1 MAHAR
6 LRARSCECK
15 REEEEARNAKW
26 HRWERA
32 GNMCARRAHAAAR
45 AASCFA
51 MRRLTWR
58 AAPLRRRTATRSLRF
73 PDSADMSKVDAKLDN
88 GVLCIW
94 CALQIGPVSVAQAFA
109 LGAPSYSF
117 VFDAWLRRGC

>member
-1 MAHAR
+1 VAHAR

-32 GNMCARRAHAAAR
+32 GNMCARRA

-51 MRRLTWR
+51 MRWLTWH
-58 AAPLRRRTATRSLRF
+58 AASLRRRTATRSLRF

-88 GVLCIW
+88 GVLCVW
-94 CALQIGPVSVAQAFA
+94 CAPQIGPVVLVA
-109 LGAPSYSF
+109 
-117 VFDAWLRRGC
+117 